1 MSHRREAFLV
11 KSIYPGLLSTGAV
24 LLFPVLFL
32 RWLSC
37 EAACECAAEGG
48 GASVAGDR
56 WLLSAISCLTSTPR
70 FLDRVVPSDQ
80 GFGPGYCGLFRF
92 RFWRF
97 GEWHELLVDD
107 RLPTHRGRLFYMHS
121 ADPSEFWAALLEKA
135 YAKYVHC
142 SRRSQI
148 APGNAARTT
157 LVGEGAPRELP
168 RFVGKPCGQVLCRVL
183 LLRILIILSAPLPK
197 GSEEYTCKHMYR
209 FYGGYDQLQL
219 GHTGRALQD
228 LTGGVAQTFRMAHVD
243 PPMAF
248 SMVSSAVPRST
259 LMAACIIPDHHKAP
273 ARLNN
278 GLYTQH
284 AYSVTGI
291 AKVRVKQGEVTLIRL
306 RNPWGRGEW
315 NGPWSDRSW
324 EWDGLSDRDRQLL
337 GVRQP
342 PSEGEFWMSFDD
354 FTLHFTHLDLVHIGP
369 DDWMQESALH
379 SKKPWRAV
387 LARRRWR
394 AGYNAGGGPAH
405 PETTSCNPQ
414 FHVQIP
420 KTSASKCHMV
430 VSVTQQYVTDAI
442 RDAGKKPALHPVGFA
457 IYELQGSAQARA
469 FRSVLAH
476 RWCENTQQAG
486 PSLLPSRVPER
497 STRGTQRESY
507 FTLLL
512 RALLGC
518 SDCAIT
524 LCGYDTPSRNREKEC
539 GPLRKRGS
547 YTMVSSAPLCH
558 GLLKKWERPF
568 RTTGCVLASLIC
580 SPPPVDLWTRFAVEP
595 TLCGLES
602 GSEAGLLIEQVA
614 SNGSLIAIYVL
625 KVMTFKRETTP
636 FGATERELTA
646 SLAAALVILQWCAS
660 SATRFPSARPSQ
672 IPANLTRL
680 TTQFVAT
687 HRPLDVT
694 VHTTTRETVTFFTL
708 PAGDYIVLPCTSTP
722 NCETRFLLRIF
733 TDEHSNVWCVQP
745 AYRLCCSCLLL
756 EVLEQ

>member
-1 MSHRREAFLV
+1 MEVHPRQRRLV
-11 KSIYPGLLSTGAV
+11 SRSERGPPAGRVSSAMGVSDGGLANGHGPGYSYLKRLCRDRGTLFEDPEFPPSNRALSSKNKYASAQV
-24 LLFPVLFL
+24 VWMRPY
-32 RWLSC
+32 
-37 EAACECAAEGG
+37 EICARPKFISEGSSRFDVEQG
-48 GASVAGDR
+48 ELGDR

-97 GEWHELLVDD
+97 GEWHELVVDD

-135 YAKYVHC
+135 YAK
-142 SRRSQI
+142 
-148 APGNAARTT
+148 
-157 LVGEGAPRELP
+157 
-168 RFVGKPCGQVLCRVL
+168 
-183 LLRILIILSAPLPK
+183 
-197 GSEEYTCKHMYR
+197 
-209 FYGGYDQLQL
+209 FYGGYDQLQA

-259 LMAACIIPDHHKAP
+259 LMAACIIPDHHKGP

-324 EWDGLSDRDRQLL
+324 EWDSLSERDRQLL
-337 GVRQP
+337 GLRQP
-342 PSEGEFWMSFDD
+342 PSDGEFWMSFED
-354 FTLHFTHLDLVHIGP
+354 FTLNFTHLDLVHIGP

-394 AGYNAGGGPAH
+394 AGYNAGGGPNH
-405 PETTSCNPQ
+405 PETTGCNPQ

-420 KTSASKCHMV
+420 KTNSSKCHMV
-430 VSVTQQYVTDAI
+430 VSVTQQYVTDAL
-442 RDAGKKPALHPVGFA
+442 RDSGKKPTLHPVGFA
-457 IYELQGSAQARA
+457 IYE
-469 FRSVLAH
+469 
-476 RWCENTQQAG
+476 
-486 PSLLPSRVPER
+486 
-497 STRGTQRESY
+497 
-507 FTLLL
+507 
-512 RALLGC
+512 
-518 SDCAIT
+518 
-524 LCGYDTPSRNREKEC
+524 
-539 GPLRKRGS
+539 
-547 YTMVSSAPLCH
+547 
-558 GLLKKWERPF
+558 
-568 RTTGCVLASLIC
+568 
-580 SPPPVDLWTRFAVEP
+580 
-595 TLCGLES
+595 
-602 GSEAGLLIEQVA
+602 
-614 SNGSLIAIYVL
+614 
-625 KVMTFKRETTP
+625 
-636 FGATERELTA
+636 
-646 SLAAALVILQWCAS
+646 
-660 SATRFPSARPSQ
+660 

-708 PAGDYIVLPCTSTP
+708 PAGDYIVLPCTSAP

-733 TDEHSNVWCVQP
+733 TDEHSNVWEVNDDNLIYRNLSLTKNGTTGHPKGP
-745 AYRLCCSCLLL
+745 AMFSKLAHKLPCELDAYMLLKILRAISRKNLCLSDTQLLL
-756 EVLEQ
+756 EKPTLELCRHLVMLKDPVINGKISIKDVPLILGMLHFWRSVFVKFDRPHKGRTSSFNLRPLLWEAGITVSNKVLECLVIRYTKDCTITAEAFIGALVKLYLAHDRYSQVEKKLKENTISLEEMILMTVYS